1 MKLSLLTLNLGREW
15 DIDKLIAVCRKYG
28 YAGIEFRTGAG
39 HRHGVEVDTPVHRLT
54 EIRNRMEDGYV
65 DASSI
70 ASGCR
75 FALLDAKERRE
86 NVELAKRHVELAG
99 RMDCG
104 RIRVFGNEFQSGA
117 DKATQLGWVTESLQE
132 IADFAKPWGV
142 DVLLEMHGEFNYW
155 KYAVKAVKAVEAD
168 NVGIVYNSDIRD
180 MIGGSVAAVYGNVR
194 RYIRH
199 VHMHCYLRGYPY
211 RELFRLLR
219 ADGYEGFLSAE
230 MDETTT
236 EPEKLSGYYAALYY
250 AWQPTD

>member
-15 DIDKLIAVCRKYG
+15 EIDKLIEVCRKYG

-39 HRHGVEVDTPVHRLT
+39 HRHGVEIDAPDDRLA

-65 DASSI
+65 AASSI

-75 FALLDAKERRE
+75 FALTDPEERRR

-99 RMDCG
+99 KMDCG
-104 RIRVFGNEFQSGA
+104 RIRVFGNEFQPGTGK
-117 DKATQLGWVTESLQE
+117 DTQIGWVSESLQE
-132 IADFAKPWGV
+132 IAEFALPYGV
-142 DVLLEMHGEFNYW
+142 DVLLEMHGQFNYW
-155 KYAVKAVKAVEAD
+155 KYAVKAVKGVTAA
-168 NVGIVYNSDIRD
+168 NTGIVYNCDNRD
-180 MIGGSVAAVYGNVR
+180 MIGGSVAAVYSCVR
-194 RYIRH
+194 SYIRH
-199 VHMHCYLRGYPY
+199 VHMHCYLWGYPY

-230 MDETTT
+230 MDEPSA

-250 AWQPTD
+250 AWQEGG